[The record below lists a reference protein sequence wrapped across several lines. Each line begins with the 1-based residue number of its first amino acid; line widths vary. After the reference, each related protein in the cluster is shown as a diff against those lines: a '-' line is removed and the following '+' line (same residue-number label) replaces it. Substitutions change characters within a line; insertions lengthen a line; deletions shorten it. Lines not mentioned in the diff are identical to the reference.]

1 MQARA
6 NSLNLIVLDRNFDEY
21 AAAAFTAALRR
32 SGRRVKLTAVTA
44 SVRGAVGVGIV
55 PDMLLG
61 EALAAS
67 LSIRHLILPLSYI
80 NNNDPRLTGFLS
92 RAAGEGVEIVAP
104 PGLVPELR
112 ELGIDGTTIREYP
125 AEAEDIFEFAHTLAS
140 E

>member
-1 MQARA
+1 MRA
-6 NSLNLIVLDRNFDEY
+6 VPLNLILLDRNFDEC

-67 LSIRHLILPLSYI
+67 LPIRHLILPLSYI
-80 NNNDPRLTGFLS
+80 NGSDPRLTGFLS
-92 RAAGEGVEIVAP
+92 RAAGEGVEIVAA
-104 PGLVPELR
+104 PGLVSELR
-112 ELGIDGTTIREYP
+112 ELGIDGAAIREYP
-125 AEAEDIFEFAHTLAS
+125 AEAEDIFEFARVLAQQL
-140 E
+140 